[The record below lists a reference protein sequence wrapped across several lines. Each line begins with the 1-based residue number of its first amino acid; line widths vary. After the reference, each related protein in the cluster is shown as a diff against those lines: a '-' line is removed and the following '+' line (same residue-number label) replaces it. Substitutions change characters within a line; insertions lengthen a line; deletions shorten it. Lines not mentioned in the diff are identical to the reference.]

1 MKVIISSQSPIL
13 GRIRLWLSWFKLKC
27 HLLVLIYDR
36 RWFLRVLHSEKL
48 IESHKNR
55 IHSFNPRWLIFS
67 YILTKTS
74 TDTCGSIVI
83 KFGSLVEHLKKKICL
98 WLSPL
103 WNSEDATALIK
114 LQLFWMQFW
123 NKIKYCIQFCVSR
136 SVSHLLGDRAVLF
149 FQQPKRTILIVH
161 LIGFF
166 FIYNEKIY
174 I

>member
-83 KFGSLVEHLKKKICL
+83 KFGSLVEHLKKTSVCGSARSEILRTLRC
-98 WLSPL
+98 WLNYNFSGC
-103 WNSEDATALIK
+103 NFEIK
-114 LQLFWMQFW
+114 L
-123 NKIKYCIQFCVSR
+123 NIAYN
-136 SVSHLLGDRAVLF
+136 SVYHVVF
-149 FQQPKRTILIVH
+149 LIYLV
-161 LIGFF
+161 IEPYFF
-166 FIYNEKIY
+166 FNSRNEQF
-174 I
+174 